1 MSDKSNLILLS
12 GGDDEGS
19 RGEDEVLGQPRV
31 QRPDQEEPKPAHR
44 AALLVNVQN
53 RIRYIYYMCAKKKSK
68 YIDVQNVKLYTNNH
82 TNGYILSSVDSP
94 VLAMR
99 QEVIYHPQMS
109 FLFRAKTLNKFSTIL
124 SCFILTDIIYG
135 YFVQIS
141 QSCFGR

>member
-53 RIRYIYYMCAKKKSK
+53 YICVRRKNQNIYMCK
-68 YIDVQNVKLYTNNH
+68 
-82 TNGYILSSVDSP
+82 
-94 VLAMR
+94 M
-99 QEVIYHPQMS
+99 
-109 FLFRAKTLNKFSTIL
+109 
-124 SCFILTDIIYG
+124 
-135 YFVQIS
+135 
-141 QSCFGR
+141 

>member
-19 RGEDEVLGQPRV
+19 RGEEEVPGQPRV

-109 FLFRAKTLNKFSTIL
+109 FLFRAKTLNKFLNS
-124 SCFILTDIIYG
+124 
-135 YFVQIS
+135 
-141 QSCFGR
+141 